1 MRLLILIFTITLFG
15 CQPQPQQEAKQ
26 LWFNL
31 PGLVDVLVLNMSA
44 QSRPAT
50 KFFRLNSEKE
60 AKEYE
65 SSDSTFWATELAKL
79 KEINLNSPQ
88 VRDIISIKRS
98 IKDDKSNLLINEY
111 SVAANNMTAL
121 KKLKIYYLTDTS
133 EIRKIYAELSSNNF
147 IEKSATK
154 INLWLNSYN
163 NQLLIDSLEIMVE
176 DRTLM
181 QSPREY
187 TITTTTKW

>member
-15 CQPQPQQEAKQ
+15 CQSQPKQEVKQ
-26 LWFNL
+26 LWFDL
-31 PGLVDVLVLNMSA
+31 PGFVDELVLNMSA
-44 QSRPAT
+44 QNRPAA
-50 KFFRLNSEKE
+50 KFFLLNAEEE

-65 SSDSTFWATELAKL
+65 SSDSTFWAAELAKL
-79 KEINLNSPQ
+79 EEIDLNSPQ

-111 SVAANNMTAL
+111 LVAADNVNAL

-133 EIRKIYAELSSNNF
+133 DIRIIYAELNSNNF

-154 INLWLNSYN
+154 ITLWLNSYN
-163 NQLLIDSLEIMVE
+163 NQLLIDSLEVMVK

-181 QSPREY
+181 QSAREY
-187 TITTTTKW
+187 KITTKTKW

>member
-15 CQPQPQQEAKQ
+15 CQSQPKQEVKQ
-26 LWFNL
+26 LWFDL
-31 PGLVDVLVLNMSA
+31 PGFVDELVLNMSA